1 MLDGFSSGM
10 VGLKTNCFSLIN
22 YANIQSASHKGG
34 ACIFGKH
41 EHIQVIW
48 KLYKHAL
55 NSLHDIV
62 FHIEGHGSLV
72 LFPNRCQYIVPTV
85 NFSPDA
91 YFKTFTF

>member
-10 VGLKTNCFSLIN
+10 VGLGTIVFPLSIMQTYKV
-22 YANIQSASHKGG
+22 QVKG

-55 NSLHDIV
+55 NSLHDI
-62 FHIEGHGSLV
+62 
-72 LFPNRCQYIVPTV
+72 NIVC
-85 NFSPDA
+85 FI
-91 YFKTFTF
+91 